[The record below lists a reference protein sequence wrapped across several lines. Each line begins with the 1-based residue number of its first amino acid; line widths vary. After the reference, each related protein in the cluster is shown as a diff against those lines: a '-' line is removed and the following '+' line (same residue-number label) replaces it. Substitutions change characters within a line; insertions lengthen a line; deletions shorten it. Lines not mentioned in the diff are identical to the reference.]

1 MHEIIALH
9 AAASCQEIRGKKSIS
24 LMAASNTVVIM
35 TRCTLISPS
44 ACDWGQHT
52 LAACRGGNHSP
63 SLPLI
68 RYLSPPPSP
77 LLRWSVSAS
86 RATNSPPQLDRGSM
100 KTSRQ
105 YDYITSC
112 VLPKESGK
120 VACCAQMGVRCGGN
134 KSLMWVKERKVWF
147 LLMPPE
153 GGCSTDITVVSCLFR
168 RKTFLLLL

>member
-68 RYLSPPPSP
+68 SLSPPPLLSSAGLSLRPGP
-77 LLRWSVSAS
+77 LI
-86 RATNSPPQLDRGSM
+86 SPPQLDRGSM

-112 VLPKESGK
+112 VLPKKSGK

-134 KSLMWVKERKVWF
+134 KSFMWVKERKVWL